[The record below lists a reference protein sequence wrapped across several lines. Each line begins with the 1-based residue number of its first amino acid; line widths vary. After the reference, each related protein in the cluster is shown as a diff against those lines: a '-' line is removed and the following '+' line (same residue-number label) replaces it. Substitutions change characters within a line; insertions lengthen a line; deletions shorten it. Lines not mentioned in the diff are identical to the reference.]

1 MEKVPSEKGPPRK
14 VYSLNAQGRE
24 YLEEFWRTWSFL
36 AERIEQLQHEGGEV
50 IMAAKWIETLTG
62 SLEQKKQYKQ
72 YKARIEALPE
82 PYGTVAKALQ
92 RYFMYYGGV
101 TDGETA
107 LTMFGDFADLWERA
121 AADGTPVREIV
132 GDDPVEFAETF
143 AQAYTGKQWIDKER
157 ARLTKAIED
166 AERGSRN
173 DHRGSHPRRRAWRS
187 RTRSWR
193 CCAAWTSTWR
203 GAASSPCSARTGR
216 ARPRS

>member
-1 MEKVPSEKGPPRK
+1 
-14 VYSLNAQGRE
+14 
-24 YLEEFWRTWSFL
+24 
-36 AERIEQLQHEGGEV
+36 
-50 IMAAKWIETLTG
+50 MAAKWIETLTG

-107 LTMFGDFADLWERA
+107 LTMLGDLADLCERA
-121 AADGTPVREIV
+121 AADGTPVHEIV

-143 AQAYTGKQWIDKER
+143 AQAYTGTHWIDKER

-166 AERGSRN
+166 AERGEKK
-173 DHRGSHPRRRAWRS
+173 
-187 RTRSWR
+187 
-193 CCAAWTSTWR
+193 
-203 GAASSPCSARTGR
+203 
-216 ARPRS
+216 